1 MAERGAAVRAEP
13 VRARRTLLWI
23 GVALG
28 VGVAGTLD
36 EVIFHQ
42 LLQWHTFYVH
52 TTAFWRVFSDG
63 LFHLF
68 SSAML
73 VSAAALLWSHRHLLA
88 SLDDGQALVGGLLAG
103 MGGFN
108 FYDGTIQHKLLQLH
122 PVREGVANLLPYDL
136 AWNGVALLLLGLGLL
151 NWRAARGAGLG
162 RT

>member
-1 MAERGAAVRAEP
+1 MAERSETARGERAE
-13 VRARRTLLWI
+13 ARRTLLWT

-28 VGVAGTLD
+28 IGIAGTLD

-42 LLQWHTFYVH
+42 LLQWHNFYVH
-52 TTAFWRVFSDG
+52 TTLSWRLVSDG

-73 VSAAALLWSHRHLLA
+73 VWSALRLWSQRRLLA
-88 SLDDGQALVGGLLAG
+88 SLDDGQALVGGVLSG

-108 FYDGTIQHKLLQLH
+108 LYDGTVQHKLLQLH

-136 AWNGVALLLLGLGLL
+136 AWNGVALLLLALGLL
-151 NWRAARGAGLG
+151 NWRAARGA
-162 RT
+162 